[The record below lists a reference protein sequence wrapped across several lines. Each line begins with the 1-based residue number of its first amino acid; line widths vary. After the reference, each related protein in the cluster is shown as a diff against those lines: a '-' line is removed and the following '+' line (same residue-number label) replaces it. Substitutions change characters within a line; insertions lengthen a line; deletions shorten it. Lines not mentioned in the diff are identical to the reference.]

1 MNIQDLRELEELES
15 IPTITRHIGIIL
27 VLSGL
32 LLITVSFLIPGLG
45 PWHSLL
51 RELTK
56 ELGIVLLAVFG
67 VSLLYELILAKRYIR
82 TFLHLLG
89 REVMKGESNAAMCAY
104 LGIRKIFP
112 NREDFEK
119 EFSLVDRLNQL
130 QHGDGLRIV
139 ARSLLMFMGRADK
152 VQEAL
157 SRGAHVELCLL
168 SPQIAVKRAPL
179 LSELQVSDIYGAISM
194 FEQKLASFVAASGKV
209 PGKLELRFHDVDL
222 FDSWFVLQSG
232 MQQVGIWDLSFG
244 WHVSAKRVFVLD
256 LNSPLGTDLNKRYGL
271 VYGRAEVIFQ
281 YDGEKIVV
289 NKLDQFLNRAASSA

>member
-112 NREDFEK
+112 NR
-119 EFSLVDRLNQL
+119 
-130 QHGDGLRIV
+130 
-139 ARSLLMFMGRADK
+139 
-152 VQEAL
+152 
-157 SRGAHVELCLL
+157 
-168 SPQIAVKRAPL
+168 
-179 LSELQVSDIYGAISM
+179 
-194 FEQKLASFVAASGKV
+194 
-209 PGKLELRFHDVDL
+209 
-222 FDSWFVLQSG
+222 
-232 MQQVGIWDLSFG
+232 
-244 WHVSAKRVFVLD
+244 
-256 LNSPLGTDLNKRYGL
+256 
-271 VYGRAEVIFQ
+271 
-281 YDGEKIVV
+281 
-289 NKLDQFLNRAASSA
+289 